1 MSVALFAEMEH
12 TIAASDS
19 IKPNEEIDALFPQL
33 PWVLIVT
40 IAFLVSTICISI
52 SIMCQFEYR
61 RKKYQRWKSL
71 PQSTS
76 SGHSTPTKHVRWRDG
91 DIETSIENLIEP
103 SPREIRR
110 RLVKRRLK
118 AAANLLKRHFSHRSR
133 RSRRLRR
140 SLSATNVM
148 MCSVPAKEMASP
160 MLEAAASSFDRSI
173 TGNHV
178 KKALR
183 VKSRRYRSGHFRPL
197 NRPHT
202 PRSTPLLNSKRHSRS
217 LSDIVSLLSLEH
229 LPKCAEDSPHPIEQ
243 PRQVYCDP
251 TTAYSGSEA
260 SHSINVE
267 FRQKRR
273 KLLDKNTIEKLSQ
286 RRNRRLLT
294 SPSTTSTL
302 TASVSNGSISTL
314 KPTASLSEFSMNSY
328 NSGDPELE
336 YDLYDCDLNNVAV
349 PGSMFAPTLYFD
361 LTPTEEDEF
370 EMTELFPMLRNDS
383 PNKPRQHIT
392 GDRKQ
397 MINSLTSDLA
407 ASVTSDD
414 LTQRDS
420 LCYNSDINLEDSM
433 YGGETEREKLLVK
446 SETKP
451 QILNLTH
458 IDDDISFA
466 DE

>member
-1 MSVALFAEMEH
+1 MYLSHSQSLDFLVLLSLSRERRSAFPINNVSVALFAEMEH
-12 TIAASDS
+12 TAAASDS
-19 IKPNEEIDALFPQL
+19 IKTNEEIDALFPQL

-52 SIMCQFEYR
+52 AIMCQFEYR
-61 RKKYQRWKSL
+61 RKKYQHWKSL

-76 SGHSTPTKHVRWRDG
+76 SGNSTPTKHVRWRDG
-91 DIETSIENLIEP
+91 DIETSIENLVEP
-103 SPREIRR
+103 SPREIKR

-118 AAANLLKRHFSHRSR
+118 AAANLLKRHFSHKSR
-133 RSRRLRR
+133 RRRLRR

-160 MLEAAASSFDRSI
+160 MVEAASSFDRSI

-183 VKSRRYRSGHFRPL
+183 VKSKRYRSGHFRPL

-229 LPKCAEDSPHPIEQ
+229 LPKCAEDSPHQIE

-251 TTAYSGSEA
+251 TTTYSGSEA
-260 SHSINVE
+260 SHSFQVD
-267 FRQKRR
+267 FHHKRR
-273 KLLDKNTIEKLSQ
+273 KLLDKHTIEKLSQ

-336 YDLYDCDLNNVAV
+336 YDLCKYYHFLFLL
-349 PGSMFAPTLYFD
+349 FAL
-361 LTPTEEDEF
+361 
-370 EMTELFPMLRNDS
+370 S
-383 PNKPRQHIT
+383 
-392 GDRKQ
+392 
-397 MINSLTSDLA
+397 
-407 ASVTSDD
+407 
-414 LTQRDS
+414 
-420 LCYNSDINLEDSM
+420 
-433 YGGETEREKLLVK
+433 
-446 SETKP
+446 
-451 QILNLTH
+451 
-458 IDDDISFA
+458 
-466 DE
+466 